1 MPTKPSYRQAAATI
15 PLLAALLILISAGCS
30 VNEGRIT
37 KTGDIPAGYADTT
50 YYIDDNDEPQLAI
63 TYRDASLFREGLAVV
78 KNDGNYGYIDDD
90 GEMTL
95 PDIYKSATIF
105 RNGKAWAVRSGSAP
119 GVINRKGETKFT
131 LGQAI
136 EAEIFYEGL
145 ARFTAKE
152 SGDIRYGFVTDE
164 GETTVPA
171 IYYGATRFSNGLAS
185 VEDMNGKWGYINTK
199 GEAVIPAT
207 FDAAGTFDE
216 EGYAIVRTDNKYG
229 IIDKNGKYILQP
241 VFEWLE
247 KDGQHYIATREGKY
261 GWSDRK
267 GEWIIEPQYRNAL
280 RFFDAELAPVQLS
293 GGRWGYINKKGK
305 IKIKEQF
312 DEAYPFVGNKALVKV
327 GPYYGFI
334 NGDGKYVI
342 NPGYTWI
349 SPDYISNAVNGEP
362 YYTKVQTDLK

>member
-1 MPTKPSYRQAAATI
+1 MLRRGDQRWAKRSNSAMPTKPSYRQAAATI

-78 KNDGNYGYIDDD
+78 NNDGNYGYIDDD

-207 FDAAGTFDE
+207 FDAAGTFDK

-229 IIDKNGKYILQP
+229 IIDKNGKCLTDDFTSYGVPMVDEVPPLFISDFVDVSDDYGP
-241 VFEWLE
+241 FGAKSISE
-247 KDGQHYIATREGKY
+247 IATNGAAPAIAMAIADACGAHVRSWPITPEKIL
-261 GWSDRK
+261 R
-267 GEWIIEPQYRNAL
+267 AL
-280 RFFDAELAPVQLS
+280 
-293 GGRWGYINKKGK
+293 GK
-305 IKIKEQF
+305 I
-312 DEAYPFVGNKALVKV
+312 
-327 GPYYGFI
+327 
-334 NGDGKYVI
+334 
-342 NPGYTWI
+342 
-349 SPDYISNAVNGEP
+349 
-362 YYTKVQTDLK
+362 

>member
-1 MPTKPSYRQAAATI
+1 MHATEHKTAYHSQQNTADDI
-15 PLLAALLILISAGCS
+15 DKCNFQSKRAEEHSHRYLVHQRRSNQKGKRHSQRDTAFYKADKQGNGRAGT
-30 VNEGRIT
+30 ER
-37 KTGDIPAGYADTT
+37 
-50 YYIDDNDEPQLAI
+50 
-63 TYRDASLFREGLAVV
+63 
-78 KNDGNYGYIDDD
+78 
-90 GEMTL
+90 
-95 PDIYKSATIF
+95 
-105 RNGKAWAVRSGSAP
+105 
-119 GVINRKGETKFT
+119 
-131 LGQAI
+131 
-136 EAEIFYEGL
+136 
-145 ARFTAKE
+145 
-152 SGDIRYGFVTDE
+152 
-164 GETTVPA
+164 
-171 IYYGATRFSNGLAS
+171 SNGS
-185 VEDMNGKWGYINTK
+185 ENGSQ
-199 GEAVIPAT
+199 
-207 FDAAGTFDE
+207 
-216 EGYAIVRTDNKYG
+216 
-229 IIDKNGKYILQP
+229 YILQP